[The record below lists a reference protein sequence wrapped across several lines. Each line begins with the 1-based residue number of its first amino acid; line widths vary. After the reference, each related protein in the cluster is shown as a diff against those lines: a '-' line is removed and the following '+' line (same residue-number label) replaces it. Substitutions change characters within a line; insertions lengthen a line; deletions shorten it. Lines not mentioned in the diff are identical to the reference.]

1 MGITPD
7 IFLADEGLR
16 DRLEAAKRTGI
27 GSFTEKE
34 MGAMSTNDLRELAM
48 AEGEEEKRQADLA
61 EKIATEKQDQLD
73 RRFENKTPAQ
83 IKEEFERRERL
94 QEITDSP
101 EGQLETAART
111 AQQKLEDADYV
122 RQQLESQNNRQLD
135 ELVAQKVNQA
145 TAEQQ
150 QSLAT
155 QQAFVDSHKDYVT
168 SPENGE
174 AMVKFLRD
182 EAKYMQMTSENLNLA
197 YHVLKQRGAL
207 NLLNPDQV
215 AARAKLAEAVQTD
228 EPRRTARSSSVSTI
242 RSDSGFY
249 RTNPKPEL
257 SEEEMYSLPIA
268 ELKRRAIEATGGE
281 ESNLEKHGILSRF
294 GN

>member
-73 RRFENKTPAQ
+73 RRFENKSPAQ

-122 RQQLESQNNRQLD
+122 RQQLESQNN
-135 ELVAQKVNQA
+135 
-145 TAEQQ
+145 
-150 QSLAT
+150 S
-155 QQAFVDSHKDYVT
+155 
-168 SPENGE
+168 
-174 AMVKFLRD
+174 
-182 EAKYMQMTSENLNLA
+182 
-197 YHVLKQRGAL
+197 
-207 NLLNPDQV
+207 QV
-215 AARAKLAEAVQTD
+215 WRHS
-228 EPRRTARSSSVSTI
+228 RR
-242 RSDSGFY
+242 
-249 RTNPKPEL
+249 L
-257 SEEEMYSLPIA
+257 W
-268 ELKRRAIEATGGE
+268 
-281 ESNLEKHGILSRF
+281 ILTKIM
-294 GN
+294 